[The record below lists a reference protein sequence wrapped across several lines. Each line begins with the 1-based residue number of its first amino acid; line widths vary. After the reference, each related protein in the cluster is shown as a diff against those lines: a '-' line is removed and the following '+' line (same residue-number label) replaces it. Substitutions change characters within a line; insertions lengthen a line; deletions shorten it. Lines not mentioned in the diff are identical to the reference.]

1 MSNAPDYAPLI
12 ATKFAVPQ
20 RRGDLV
26 PRPRLYRLLDEG
38 TRLPLTLVSA
48 PPGFGK
54 TTLVVDWVHSQ
65 SEVAVAWL
73 SLDETDGQPMVFW
86 RYILA
91 ALLRVRPAFGEPA
104 QAMLAAPTPPAIEAI
119 LAALINDL
127 ATLGAPLLLIL
138 DDYHLIQ
145 SAEIHRGLGFLLDH
159 LPTAVHLLVLTRE
172 DPPLGLA
179 RRRARRQMVEV
190 RGADLRFA
198 ADEAGAFLSAGMR
211 LALAPEQ
218 IAELE
223 TRTEGWIVGLQMA
236 ALSLQG
242 RDAQAFFRSFAG
254 DDRYV
259 AEYLVEEVLQRQPES
274 VRKFLLQTAILEQM
288 CGPLC
293 EVLVG
298 GGGSWPEADGRAMLG
313 HLDRANLFVV
323 PLDTRGEWYRYH
335 HLFAEL
341 LRQRLAATFSPAE
354 ISKLHRLAAG
364 WFEADGDLPA
374 AIRHARR
381 IPDETLALR
390 LLSRHAGEFFERG
403 DLPQFCE
410 LARPIP
416 AGLREGDPVL
426 CMAAAWAALATNDFA
441 QVEAWLQPI
450 ERHFGI
456 LAEAALNDDALDNPR
471 RAAMLEVLIVRQ
483 QTPFT
488 PANYARKRI
497 AAIRD
502 RLDGLPLDQQCLLN
516 SAATLRPVVLFD
528 LGVSYEMAGEAGPA
542 ADALAEAAEGA
553 RVFHNGHLLQ
563 LALAHLAQNQLR
575 QSHLRAARQTYE
587 RALTEAG
594 AGRHLPYAALSHAG
608 LGLLC
613 YEWGD
618 LAAAEAHF
626 VAGLPLARAWHQW
639 ESLIPLAFGRARL
652 RRRLGDT
659 PAAFAVLAELAAPPA
674 EGALLGVEAVR
685 ALWLAQ
691 DGVADAAS
699 RWLTGRNFSALSMP
713 APPNEDVQLDAA
725 RILAQLGRTQEATM
739 LARSILAAAELAG
752 RLHIAIQARAVLA
765 KALTGQGASGDA
777 LAALTEAL
785 QVAAPEGYISTF
797 IDEGELIFHLLDRI
811 PANSSVKAYAERIL
825 ASSCRA
831 EPGLVPTAKAAP
843 ADDSP
848 VVYSSLSEREHEVLG
863 LIAAGLSN
871 QEIAGRLVVSLPTV
885 KTHVNNLFNKLGVNS
900 RTQAIARGE
909 ALGLIPRR

>member
-1 MSNAPDYAPLI
+1 
-12 ATKFAVPQ
+12 
-20 RRGDLV
+20 
-26 PRPRLYRLLDEG
+26 
-38 TRLPLTLVSA
+38 
-48 PPGFGK
+48 
-54 TTLVVDWVHSQ
+54 
-65 SEVAVAWL
+65 
-73 SLDETDGQPMVFW
+73 
-86 RYILA
+86 
-91 ALLRVRPAFGEPA
+91 
-104 QAMLAAPTPPAIEAI
+104 
-119 LAALINDL
+119 
-127 ATLGAPLLLIL
+127 
-138 DDYHLIQ
+138 
-145 SAEIHRGLGFLLDH
+145 
-159 LPTAVHLLVLTRE
+159 
-172 DPPLGLA
+172 
-179 RRRARRQMVEV
+179 MVEV

-198 ADEAGAFLSAGMR
+198 ADEAGAFLSEGMR

-242 RDAQAFFRSFAG
+242 RDAQAFFRLFAG

-426 CMAAAWAALATNDFA
+426 CMAAAWAVLATNDFA

-488 PANYARKRI
+488 PANYAWKRI

-587 RALTEAG
+587 RVLDRGWGRSASAVCGAFPCRAGFALLRV
-594 AGRHLPYAALSHAG
+594 GR
-608 LGLLC
+608 LGRRRSSLC
-613 YEWGD
+613 GR
-618 LAAAEAHF
+618 LAAGPR
-626 VAGLPLARAWHQW
+626 VAPMGEPHPTGLWP
-639 ESLIPLAFGRARL
+639 PRL

-765 KALTGQGASGDA
+765 KALTGQGA
-777 LAALTEAL
+777 
-785 QVAAPEGYISTF
+785 V
-797 IDEGELIFHLLDRI
+797 R
-811 PANSSVKAYAERIL
+811 R
-825 ASSCRA
+825 R
-831 EPGLVPTAKAAP
+831 PGCPH
-843 ADDSP
+843 
-848 VVYSSLSEREHEVLG
+848 RG
-863 LIAAGLSN
+863 AAGGGS
-871 QEIAGRLVVSLPTV
+871 
-885 KTHVNNLFNKLGVNS
+885 
-900 RTQAIARGE
+900 
-909 ALGLIPRR
+909 